1 MRSDLIIAGGG
12 IIGLFTAYAL
22 TNSDIKIT
30 VVDRGQFGQESSW
43 AAGGILAPLLPWQY
57 DAAVTS
63 LTQNAFNRYA
73 QLAKQLLDATDID
86 IEFWRCG
93 MAIFGKSDTVAAQ
106 SWCKNSGLTYKC
118 NEIPDVS
125 INVQCLIQQ
134 KPSIFLPNFAQLRS
148 PRLIK
153 AMITYLV
160 QHGVDLLPDTE
171 LLQCRI
177 ENEKLVGIETSRGS
191 IQTEQLIWATGAWA
205 QQLQCVDR
213 PITPP
218 HIAPI
223 RGQILA
229 FDGSK
234 IGLDCM
240 LYEDGHYLIPRRDGL
255 ILAGSTLED
264 VGFDKSITDSAL
276 LELKQK
282 STALLPALANS
293 EIVHQWSGLRPASS
307 NNVPTIGPH
316 PQIQGLYF
324 NCGHFR
330 YGIAMAPRSA
340 EIISNWIL
348 QPDNTSL
355 DHSYRLL
362 EEPAQHL

>member
-1 MRSDLIIAGGG
+1 MQSDLIIAGGG

-30 VVDRGQFGQESSW
+30 VIDRGQFGQESSW

-57 DAAVTS
+57 DATVTS
-63 LTQNAFNRYA
+63 LTQNASRSYA
-73 QLAKQLLDATDID
+73 QLADQLLVTTDID

-93 MAIFGKSDTVAAQ
+93 MAILGTSNTAAAQ
-106 SWCKNSGLTYKC
+106 SWCEKSGFTYISR
-118 NEIPDVS
+118 ESSAVPTY
-125 INVQCLIQQ
+125 IQHLFNQ
-134 KPSIFLPNFAQLRS
+134 RSGIFLPDFAQIRS

-171 LLQCRI
+171 LLRCRT
-177 ENEKLVGIETSRGS
+177 EKEQLVGIDTSRGS
-191 IQTEQLIWATGAWA
+191 IHTKQLVWATGAWA

-229 FDGSK
+229 FDGGD

-240 LYEDGHYLIPRRDGL
+240 LFRGWPLSH
-255 ILAGSTLED
+255 
-264 VGFDKSITDSAL
+264 SA
-276 LELKQK
+276 
-282 STALLPALANS
+282 
-293 EIVHQWSGLRPASS
+293 
-307 NNVPTIGPH
+307 
-316 PQIQGLYF
+316 
-324 NCGHFR
+324 
-330 YGIAMAPRSA
+330 
-340 EIISNWIL
+340 
-348 QPDNTSL
+348 
-355 DHSYRLL
+355 
-362 EEPAQHL
+362 